1 MVSLVPPSLA
11 GSAQVAPARDGDAS
25 PAPRPKTKAASRVV
39 GRVLGVAAL
48 GSALLFY
55 GAVSAWTSDG
65 SRSFDAGAGA
75 LLGLACA
82 AVPYSAVGLLVAYGP
97 QTFDARNRA
106 GFCVAVVAPAL
117 VVVGLVVPVLAMRRS
132 AGEARDL
139 GAFFGMFA
147 VVLAGFATHGTWYL
161 VARANA
167 SPLVPPAAAGM
178 LGTLVCVL
186 VLFPLGVALPLVAF
200 RKGGAAGAKAVAG
213 LDGSKAAPP
222 PGVAACVLPPLACV
236 LVLSHPVLRVAV
248 LGWPLR
254 GKGWCRP
261 PFAALDAALFSCLAG
276 AAALCALRSPPS
288 QRGAVALLVVATAGV
303 TYAAAALAGRG
314 DGAEAAWRRATR
326 LLAPLFF
333 GGLACVELGRR
344 RAAYAPLG
352 RALFGAFGALLL
364 AALAAE
370 RYRREPASRRVRAAT
385 RAVALA
391 ALPWWAAT
399 VADGGGALGY
409 AAVASAAVPLAAAA
423 ADAWA
428 ARRESA
434 PPAPP
439 RADAL
444 RVAPHALLVFVLC
457 YVGVVLFQTRLRA
470 GGRGFFGAL
479 VCVAPLAT
487 WAGLEEAAR
496 REREPAR
503 RLLKP
508 PKTLQ
513 ERALSACWCPGV
525 AVVAWLF
532 VAGRR
537 GDLLKLDR
545 SLSGE
550 LQAAALCLVAAAPAC
565 AAAWDAAFLGA
576 ALWRGGAAAAGRRA
590 ALDNL
595 AYYAALLRDG
605 AADGGD
611 DGAAGDDAAPARSLY
626 DRWCGADVS
635 ADEAGPFFSTMVCC
649 LVLVPFGV
657 LGPLFFLAKADRVPL
672 VSKSQLMG
680 ALVAAVF
687 ALVLILTTAANA
699 SMDRL
704 KNEARAKVA
713 AYDLRLALRAER
725 VVANPAVARLLVEAR
740 DHHAAGAEAAFRRD
754 RPARRRATLGDHAA
768 RRVADAADAALREDL
783 RRAAARHG
791 ALADAAERRVAAAA
805 VEAASD
811 AGKKDERHD
820 RFSARVTQVLA
831 WGDREIHREKG
842 KLQAWGDQVS
852 TRLLRH
858 PSSPRDRPSSAGR
871 RPAPAPADDDYAKA
885 LEQRPGDESL
895 VFWRRTKRE
904 PSCMDLEPFGKI
916 RNEVRRKHD
925 QRVAEAA
932 AAARKAREARGA
944 APSPDRPTARA
955 AVARAVELLPDEAAL
970 SLEAP
975 PWLRDRFRRCGACL
989 GRARDDD
996 VSDDAAVT
1004 PARRRRR
1011 FEAGDAAGCAA
1022 ARTAARGAVAAAC
1035 DVFARAAFPG
1045 APAAAARRAVDDV
1058 ERALDDELRGGGR
1071 RAAEALDALEARAV
1085 ALARWRL
1092 VRDGVPLLVERRWR
1106 LAPPTKAATAA
1117 YRAGLLPRAFA
1128 GRARANG
1135 GAAMRAG
1142 DWRGFLEDAGVL
1154 GDGGPRALGELKADL
1169 IFTSLARDADGDD
1182 ARADKVLGYGQFRQA
1197 MRQAAVALYPQ
1208 LPEADALKLLG
1219 QKHIFPKATLAPEA
1233 AARQAGVLAGGGP
1246 GRPPRLLD
1254 VLRRDGGVPR
1264 GGAALAASQHALR
1277 AARDAAGETMG
1288 EVRRGDQHGAAASR
1302 AGAAFGAASREAR
1315 AKFRAARERTRAAVK
1330 LSDAE
1335 RAGGDD
1341 SSDDE
1346 AVAIHD
1352 AVADAERAIAEE
1364 TATKQR
1370 RRLCSLARLKA
1381 SLLEALEGADAPDAT
1396 AQELALLKA
1405 GAAAHDAAADAD
1417 AAAAPPSDWH
1427 RIVDVAAASLRR
1439 SADAAAA
1446 AERSHAA
1453 RRSVKVTRNVDNGFA
1468 FLDLFIEVATFCS
1481 VGLKGAGGFAWGTV
1495 RRCEFDPRG
1504 CAPPETA
1511 GQARRTRLSRLASL
1525 PLMTLDSVDASQAFW
1540 VCAGLCLITP
1550 PYLLRAVRQ
1559 ARAQTVGLGPGG
1571 AKLKLFSLP
1580 WCYFQGIKVFA
1591 AGLAPVMT
1599 TLFSALVCDTCEP
1612 SPRFLSRIAAVRC
1625 ASRTHAVY
1633 VAAALAGILCYYPL
1647 LTYVQPQLQFK
1658 SKALDL
1664 KFEPTYLTNSLSR
1677 SNRRRF
1683 G

>member
-409 AAVASAAVPLAAAA
+409 AAVASAAVPSRRPRRTRGR
-423 ADAWA
+423 W
-428 ARRESA
+428 RESA

-439 RADAL
+439 RGDAL

-513 ERALSACWCPGV
+513 ERALSACWPRRS
-525 AVVAWLF
+525 ASSRR
-532 VAGRR
+532 AGLRGGLGRGLPRR
-537 GDLLKLDR
+537 G
-545 SLSGE
+545 
-550 LQAAALCLVAAAPAC
+550 ALARR
-565 AAAWDAAFLGA
+565 
-576 ALWRGGAAAAGRRA
+576 RGGGGRRA

-611 DGAAGDDAAPARSLY
+611 DGAPGDDAAPARSLY

-725 VVANPAVARLLVEAR
+725 VVANPAVARLLVER
-740 DHHAAGAEAAFRRD
+740 DHHAPAPRPRSAGTGPRGAGRRSATTRRGASPT
-754 RPARRRATLGDHAA
+754 RPTRRCGRTCDGRRRAT
-768 RRVADAADAALREDL
+768 
-783 RRAAARHG
+783 

-858 PSSPRDRPSSAGR
+858 P
-871 RPAPAPADDDYAKA
+871 PAPAPADDDYAKA

-1011 FEAGDAAGCAA
+1011 FEAGAP
-1022 ARTAARGAVAAAC
+1022 RG
-1035 DVFARAAFPG
+1035 
-1045 APAAAARRAVDDV
+1045 ARRADGAPSPRPATRRRPRTG
-1058 ERALDDELRGGGR
+1058 RACC
-1071 RAAEALDALEARAV
+1071 
-1085 ALARWRL
+1085 
-1092 VRDGVPLLVERRWR
+1092 
-1106 LAPPTKAATAA
+1106 
-1117 YRAGLLPRAFA
+1117 RAFA
-1128 GRARANG
+1128 GHARANG

-1169 IFTSLARDADGDD
+1169 IFTSFARDADGDD

-1288 EVRRGDQHGAAASR
+1288 EVRRGDQHGAASR
-1302 AGAAFGAASREAR
+1302 AGAAASREAR

-1352 AVADAERAIAEE
+1352 A
-1364 TATKQR
+1364 
-1370 RRLCSLARLKA
+1370 A

-1612 SPRFLSRIAAVRC
+1612 SPRFLSRIAVRCAVRC

-1664 KFEPTYLTNSLSR
+1664 KFEPTYLTTKLALAVVVNFWSPDRARRCGAKPSASLEAGSELLLISAALATGLAAHTAR
-1677 SNRRRF
+1677 TAPCIVPEFNVVRAGALAVAASFLWGSLAAFWLQRAETALRMGKQNARGLGAAVFLALAAATVYAVRRRVARIKHDRLDQ
-1683 G
+1683 GDDTPTNSPRGEA

>member
-82 AVPYSAVGLLVAYGP
+82 AVPYSAVGLLVARSPSVWRG
-97 QTFDARNRA
+97 TA

-326 LLAPLFF
+326 LLAPSSSAAWPAWNSAGAGPPTRPW
-333 GGLACVELGRR
+333 GGPSSAPSGAAARGARR
-344 RAAYAPLG
+344 
-352 RALFGAFGALLL
+352 GALPPR
-364 AALAAE
+364 A
-370 RYRREPASRRVRAAT
+370 REPPPRR

-409 AAVASAAVPLAAAA
+409 AAVASAAVPS
-423 ADAWA
+423 
-428 ARRESA
+428 RRPRRTRGPRAS
-434 PPAPP
+434 PRPAP

-470 GGRGFFGAL
+470 AAAASSARSYASRRSRRRGAL
-479 VCVAPLAT
+479 P
-487 WAGLEEAAR
+487 
-496 REREPAR
+496 
-503 RLLKP
+503 
-508 PKTLQ
+508 
-513 ERALSACWCPGV
+513 
-525 AVVAWLF
+525 
-532 VAGRR
+532 RR
-537 GDLLKLDR
+537 GR
-545 SLSGE
+545 
-550 LQAAALCLVAAAPAC
+550 AAC

-672 VSKSQLMG
+672 ASKSQLMG

-725 VVANPAVARLLVEAR
+725 VVANPAVARLL
-740 DHHAAGAEAAFRRD
+740 
-754 RPARRRATLGDHAA
+754 
-768 RRVADAADAALREDL
+768 
-783 RRAAARHG
+783 
-791 ALADAAERRVAAAA
+791 
-805 VEAASD
+805 
-811 AGKKDERHD
+811 
-820 RFSARVTQVLA
+820 VLA

-944 APSPDRPTARA
+944 APSPDRPTAPS
-955 AVARAVELLPDEAAL
+955 RAVELLPDEAAL

-996 VSDDAAVT
+996 VSDDAALT

-1011 FEAGDAAGCAA
+1011 FEAGDAAG
-1022 ARTAARGAVAAAC
+1022 ARRAARGAVAAAC
-1035 DVFARAAFPG
+1035 DVFARAAFP
-1045 APAAAARRAVDDV
+1045 ARPRRPRAGPSTTSSA
-1058 ERALDDELRGGGR
+1058 RSTTSSGR
-1071 RAAEALDALEARAV
+1071 RAASRGGARRSSARGRARAV
-1085 ALARWRL
+1085 APRAR
-1092 VRDGVPLLVERRWR
+1092 RRAPAR
-1106 LAPPTKAATAA
+1106 RAALAPRAADEGGDGRVPGGPAA
-1117 YRAGLLPRAFA
+1117 ARVR
-1128 GRARANG
+1128 RRANG

-1219 QKHIFPKATLAPEA
+1219 QKHIFPKATLAPKA
-1233 AARQAGVLAGGGP
+1233 AARQAGLLAGGGRGRRGSSTCSAATAACP
-1246 GRPPRLLD
+1246 GRR
-1254 VLRRDGGVPR
+1254 GPR
-1264 GGAALAASQHALR
+1264 G
-1277 AARDAAGETMG
+1277 
-1288 EVRRGDQHGAAASR
+1288 
-1302 AGAAFGAASREAR
+1302 
-1315 AKFRAARERTRAAVK
+1315 FRAARERTRAAVK

-1352 AVADAERAIAEE
+1352 AVADAERDRRGDGDEA
-1364 TATKQR
+1364 TAAALLPRAAQGVPAGGARGRGRAGRDGPGARAPQSRRGRAR
-1370 RRLCSLARLKA
+1370 RRGRRRR
-1381 SLLEALEGADAPDAT
+1381 G
-1396 AQELALLKA
+1396 
-1405 GAAAHDAAADAD
+1405 
-1417 AAAAPPSDWH
+1417 AAPPSDWH

-1525 PLMTLDSVDASQAFW
+1525 PLMTVDSVDASQAFW

-1599 TLFSALVCDTCEP
+1599 TLFSAL
-1612 SPRFLSRIAAVRC
+1612 AVRC

-1664 KFEPTYLTNSLSR
+1664 KFEPTYLTVWEIKQ
-1677 SNRRRF
+1677 
-1683 G
+1683 